1 MDYLT
6 DQEVEQ
12 LNNSLKQEVLEE
24 YYKILEEWD

>member
-24 YYKILEEWD
+24 YYEVLEEWD